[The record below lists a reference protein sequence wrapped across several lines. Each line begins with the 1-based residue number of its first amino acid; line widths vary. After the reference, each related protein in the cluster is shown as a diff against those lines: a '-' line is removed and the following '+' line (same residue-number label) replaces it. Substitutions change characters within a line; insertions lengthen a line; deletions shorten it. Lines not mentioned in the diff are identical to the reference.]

1 MTITLIRLQRRAFAE
16 RIRSIESARRVLS
29 YQHVPSSREDVPML
43 HNRRGL
49 LFAGVAALAL
59 LVAGAR
65 TARAQ
70 DAVVRGTITSDRGEP
85 IPGANVVIDELRLG
99 VITTATGQ
107 YTLSLPGARGGGRPV
122 GVGVRAIGF
131 KPASKAITQIG

>member
-1 MTITLIRLQRRAFAE
+1 MTVTLILQLRRAFAE
-16 RIRSIESARRVLS
+16 RIRLTESTRCLLSPPQVL
-29 YQHVPSSREDVPML
+29 SSREDVPML

-85 IPGANVVIDELRLG
+85 IPGANLLIDPPRLCAL
-99 VITTATGQ
+99 TTATCP
-107 YTLSLPGARGGGRPV
+107 YT
-122 GVGVRAIGF
+122 
-131 KPASKAITQIG
+131 